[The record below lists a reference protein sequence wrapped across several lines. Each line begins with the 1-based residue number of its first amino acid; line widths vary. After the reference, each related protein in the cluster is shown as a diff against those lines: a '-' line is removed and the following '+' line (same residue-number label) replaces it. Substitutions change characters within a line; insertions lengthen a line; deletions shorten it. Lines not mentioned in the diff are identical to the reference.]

1 MTSEYGR
8 DTPSSP
14 GPKLVPAVEHF
25 EPPPPLTPG
34 NLEPVIQSFEGINRI
49 IGTASRADKS
59 LTLVAVKL
67 LRSRAGE
74 WAVQELRDRFPALLE
89 ELDRLDEDLQKNP
102 LTPAPPLPDPVP
114 VEAPS
119 IIFHG
124 RAGSA
129 SQPSDVAEAR
139 FSEVEDPSPPLHY
152 SSQASSGP
160 DVIICYGEP
169 PRPGILRRLIS
180 WLFPG
185 R

>member
-102 LTPAPPLPDPVP
+102 LTPAPPLPDPAP

-124 RAGSA
+124 RSGSA
-129 SQPSDVAEAR
+129 SQPSDVAEAGFPVGTKASQSR
-139 FSEVEDPSPPLHY
+139 RPA
-152 SSQASSGP
+152 SQASSGP
-160 DVIICYGEP
+160 DVIICYGDP

>member
-102 LTPAPPLPDPVP
+102 LTPAPPLPDPAP

-129 SQPSDVAEAR
+129 SQSSDVAEAR
-139 FSEVEDPSPPLHY
+139 FSEVADPSPPLHY
-152 SSQASSGP
+152 SSQASSDP
-160 DVIICYGEP
+160 DVIICYGDP